1 MLIGRLG
8 LDTARIPHADR
19 AGLLWL
25 SKGRLN
31 ARDGSLSFERKA
43 EQDEDSP
50 LAPGHYSIPFQSISM
65 ILLGPGST
73 VSHDA
78 LRLLA
83 RHGTGLAA
91 IGENGVRLYTAPPLG
106 RDSSKLARQQAL
118 EWAIPDRRLQV
129 AKRMYAWRLGR
140 ILPHR
145 DISVLRGIEG
155 ARMKKS
161 YQLIAEQIGITWNGR
176 RYNRSSP
183 STGDLPNQALN
194 HAATAVEAA
203 AAIAVSATATIP
215 QLGFIHEDPGQSF
228 VLDIADLHR
237 DSVTIP
243 AAFRAAKSL
252 SVSPHHTVDR
262 ITRKEVGQVLEKEK
276 VIHKMIEQIKELFGT
291 HDSEKSC
298 Q

>member
-25 SKGRLN
+25 SRGHLN
-31 ARDGSLSFERKA
+31 AKDGCLSFKRKIESDKDA
-43 EQDEDSP
+43 P
-50 LAPGHYSIPFQSISM
+50 LDPGHYSIPFQNISM

-91 IGENGVRLYTAPPLG
+91 VGENGVRLYTAPPLG
-106 RDSSKLARQQAL
+106 KDSLKLARQQAL
-118 EWAIPDRRLQV
+118 EWAQPDRRLQI

-140 ILPHR
+140 VFPHQ

-183 STGDLPNQALN
+183 SSGDLPNQALN
-194 HAATAVEAA
+194 HASTAVEAA

-228 VLDIADLHR
+228 VLDISDLFR

-243 AAFRAAKSL
+243 AAFRAVKQL
-252 SVSPHHTVDR
+252 NVSPNYTVDR
-262 ITRKEVGQVLEKEK
+262 ITRQEVGRVLEKEK
-276 VIHKMIEQIKELFGT
+276 VIHNMIERIKELF
-291 HDSEKSC
+291 EKSESE
-298 Q
+298 

>member
-25 SKGRLN
+25 SRGHLN
-31 ARDGSLSFERKA
+31 AKDGCLSFERKIESDKDA
-43 EQDEDSP
+43 P
-50 LAPGHYSIPFQSISM
+50 LDPGHYSIPFQNISM

-91 IGENGVRLYTAPPLG
+91 VGENGVRLYTAPPLG
-106 RDSSKLARQQAL
+106 KDSSKLARQQAL
-118 EWAIPDRRLQV
+118 EWAQPDRRLQI

-140 ILPHR
+140 VFPHR

-183 STGDLPNQALN
+183 SSGDLPNQALN
-194 HAATAVEAA
+194 HASTAVEAA

-228 VLDIADLHR
+228 VLDISDLFR

-243 AAFRAAKSL
+243 AAFRAVKQL
-252 SVSPHHTVDR
+252 NVSPNYTVDR
-262 ITRKEVGQVLEKEK
+262 ITRQEVGRVLEKEK
-276 VIHKMIEQIKELFGT
+276 VIHNMIERIKELF
-291 HDSEKSC
+291 EKSESE
-298 Q
+298 